1 MGITVSIHD
10 SDAKTVAV
18 YLDVDDARHAEIMHA
33 LSGSMPP
40 VVIPE
45 VSEVKHYAQETG
57 ACLCTSFSQ
66 DVSNGRDNCV
76 SCGHDTHNT
85 RVHCGVMTHALERI

>member
-1 MGITVSIHD
+1 MGITVSVHD
-10 SDAKTVAV
+10 SEAKTVAV

-33 LSGSMPP
+33 LSGAMSP

-66 DVSNGRDNCV
+66 SLGNRDSIPQCRE
-76 SCGHDTHNT
+76 CGHDVHNS
-85 RVHCGVMTHALERI
+85 RVHCGVIMARV